1 VARELSRRE
10 LDDLLGAYALDA
22 VEDDEREQVEA
33 YLDRTP
39 EARSLVAE
47 YRETAAL
54 LAQSGTEAPPGLWER
69 IEQTLEE
76 EPPQLATPLPG
87 GVVALE
93 SRRARL
99 RRRIAVAVGAAAA
112 VAVVLVGLLTVKV
125 VQQDDRIAEL
135 GREAETGSVLAA
147 AETASRDPHAARVT
161 LSSSDGALEAR
172 AVYLPDGDGFLLE
185 NNLRPL
191 PPDRTY
197 QLWAL
202 LGDPGAERPISA
214 GVLGPD
220 PGITAFRVEGP
231 VAGLAITDEQAP
243 GAVSPSNP
251 VLIQGAVS

>member
-1 VARELSRRE
+1 VARELSRHE
-10 LDDLLGAYALDA
+10 LDELLGAYALDA
-22 VEDDEREQVEA
+22 VDDDEREQVESF
-33 YLDRTP
+33 LERTP
-39 EARSLVAE
+39 EARSLVAD

-54 LAQSGTEAPPGLWER
+54 LAHSGTEAPPGLWER

-76 EPPQLATPLPG
+76 EPPQLATPVPA
-87 GVVALE
+87 GVVAFE

-99 RRRIAVAVGAAAA
+99 RRRIAVAVAVAAA
-112 VAVVLVGLLTVKV
+112 VVVVGSLTAKV
-125 VQQDDRIAEL
+125 VQQDDRIDEL

-147 AETASRDPHAARVT
+147 AETAARDPHAARVT
-161 LSSSDGALEAR
+161 LSSTDGALEAR
-172 AVYLPDGDGFLLE
+172 AVYLPDGDGFLVE

-214 GVLGPD
+214 AVLGPD
-220 PGITAFRVEGP
+220 PGVTAFRVQGP
-231 VAGLAITDEQAP
+231 VAGFAITDEQSP

-251 VLIQGAVS
+251 AMIQGAVT

>member
-22 VEDDEREQVEA
+22 VDNDEREQVEA

-39 EARSLVAE
+39 EARSVVAE

-76 EPPQLATPLPG
+76 EPPQLAPPPPERA
-87 GVVALE
+87 VAFE
-93 SRRARL
+93 SRRTRP
-99 RRRIAVAVGAAAA
+99 RRGIAAA
-112 VAVVLVGLLTVKV
+112 VGVAAAVVLVAFLTVKV
-125 VQQDDRIAEL
+125 VQQDDRIDEL
-135 GREAETGSVLAA
+135 GRATETGSVLAA
-147 AETASRDPHAARVT
+147 AETASRDPNAARVT
-161 LSSSDGALEAR
+161 LSSTDGALEAH
-172 AVYLPDGDGFLLE
+172 AVYLPDGDGFLVQH
-185 NNLRPL
+185 NLRPL

-202 LGDPGAERPISA
+202 LGGPGAEQPISA

-220 PGITAFRVEGP
+220 PGVTAFRVQGP

>member
-1 VARELSRRE
+1 VARELSRLE
-10 LDDLLGAYALDA
+10 LDELLGAYALDA
-22 VEDDEREQVEA
+22 VDDDEREQVEA

-39 EARSLVAE
+39 EARSLVAD

-54 LAQSGTEAPPGLWER
+54 LAHSGSEAPPGLWER

-87 GVVALE
+87 NVVAFE
-93 SRRARL
+93 SHRTRF
-99 RRRIAVAVGAAAA
+99 RRRIAVAVGVAAA
-112 VAVVLVGLLTVKV
+112 VVVVGSLTVKV
-125 VQQDDRIAEL
+125 VQQDDRIDEL
-135 GREAETGSVLAA
+135 GREAGNGSVLAA

-161 LSSSDGALEAR
+161 LSSTDGGLEAR
-172 AVYLPDGDGFLLE
+172 AVYLPDGDGFLVE

-202 LGDPGAERPISA
+202 LGDPGAERAISA

-220 PGITAFRVEGP
+220 PGVTAFRVQGP
-231 VAGLAITDEQAP
+231 VAGLAITDEQSP
-243 GAVSPSNP
+243 GSVSPSNP
-251 VLIQGAVS
+251 VLIQGVVS

>member
-10 LDDLLGAYALDA
+10 LDELLGAYALDA
-22 VEDDEREQVEA
+22 VDDDEREQVEA

-54 LAQSGTEAPPGLWER
+54 LAHSGTEAPPGLWER

-76 EPPQLATPLPG
+76 EPPHRATPLPG
-87 GVVALE
+87 GVVAFE
-93 SRRARL
+93 SRRTRF
-99 RRRIAVAVGAAAA
+99 RRRIAVAVGVAAA
-112 VAVVLVGLLTVKV
+112 VVVVGSLTVKV
-125 VQQDDRIAEL
+125 VQQDDRIDEL
-135 GREAETGSVLAA
+135 SREAESGSVLAA

-161 LSSSDGALEAR
+161 LSSTDGALEAR
-172 AVYLPDGDGFLLE
+172 AVYLPDGDGFLVE

-202 LGDPGAERPISA
+202 LGDPGAERAISA

-220 PGITAFRVEGP
+220 PGVTAFRVQGP
-231 VAGLAITDEQAP
+231 VAGLAVTDEQLP
-243 GAVSPSNP
+243 GSVSPSNP
-251 VLIQGAVS
+251 PLIQGVVS